1 MRTIKNVQIPG
12 SLLGRFKAE
21 SKGYRPDILS
31 YNANLYMTTQFSAER
46 SLADTEE
53 GDENEKRF
61 LSSFNSSE
69 AQASTTQRRP
79 LGFSA
84 VVVNAAYTDGDR
96 RKDDSQQFSRPAA
109 ESKLSEPRFNVP
121 RAESVKN
128 YC

>member
-1 MRTIKNVQIPG
+1 MQTTKNVQIPG

-31 YNANLYMTTQFSAER
+31 NNASMTTQFSAER

-69 AQASTTQRRP
+69 AQASRTQRRP
-79 LGFSA
+79 LGNF
-84 VVVNAAYTDGDR
+84 
-96 RKDDSQQFSRPAA
+96 P
-109 ESKLSEPRFNVP
+109 LLW
-121 RAESVKN
+121 
-128 YC
+128 

>member
-1 MRTIKNVQIPG
+1 MRWKKLQKLKEITKYANNKVRKIPG

-31 YNANLYMTTQFSAER
+31 YNAKTIQLTKFSAER

-69 AQASTTQRRP
+69 TQTSTSQRSPPGNFP
-79 LGFSA
+79 L
-84 VVVNAAYTDGDR
+84 
-96 RKDDSQQFSRPAA
+96 
-109 ESKLSEPRFNVP
+109 LW
-121 RAESVKN
+121 
-128 YC
+128 